1 MKRMH
6 ICTAILTISAL
17 LISGCSFSPK
27 PATWYEPT
35 LDYYKE
41 GFESGWANEDPKLF
55 ISDEMKDT
63 GNSFGYLLKDL
74 DGDGLNELLIGIKDD
89 SDETKFTDVY
99 IYHSDLGPY
108 RVLSGG
114 EGYYIYLCDDNV
126 IRMDSWYGSETEIKY
141 MSYDSNDNAFL
152 IIDSGSKPGKYE
164 LTDF

>member
-6 ICTAILTISAL
+6 KCTAILTISAL

-63 GNSFGYLLKDL
+63 GNSFGSLLTDL